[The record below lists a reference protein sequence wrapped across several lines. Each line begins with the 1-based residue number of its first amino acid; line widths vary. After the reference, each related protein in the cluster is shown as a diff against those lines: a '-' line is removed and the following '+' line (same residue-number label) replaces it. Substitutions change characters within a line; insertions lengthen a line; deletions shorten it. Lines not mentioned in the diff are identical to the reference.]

1 MTSPT
6 PAGTTPSGDQ
16 IPTPDEQITAY
27 EKGITELAAAVAG
40 MTTDQLQA
48 RPIAGKWSTLE
59 VVCHIADCE
68 QFFADRIKRTIAL
81 QRPLLMGAN
90 TDLYLE
96 STFYQQRDIQEELN
110 LVTATRQQL
119 LRILRKLPATDWQRT
134 AVHSEKGLMTLH
146 QLLLYP
152 TNHLNHHL
160 KFVAEKRAAMK

>member
-1 MTSPT
+1 MTTT
-6 PAGTTPSGDQ
+6 PLTGTTQRGDLS
-16 IPTPDEQITAY
+16 PTPDELITAY
-27 EKGITELAAAVAG
+27 EKGVDDLAAAVTG
-40 MTTDQLQA
+40 MTAEQLLA

-81 QRPLLMGAN
+81 ERPLLIGADS
-90 TDLYLE
+90 DLYLE
-96 STFYQQRDIQEELN
+96 SLIYQQRDLKEELD
-110 LVTATRQQL
+110 LVAATRRQMV
-119 LRILRKLPATDWQRT
+119 RILRTLPPTSWQRT

-160 KFVAEKRAAMK
+160 KFIAEKRAAMK